1 MPATAEGRIDHIL
14 NELIKAVWKHGR
26 MLALPDAL
34 LRAIAAYL
42 NSVRNRF
49 AALAAKVRAGTLPE
63 PRAPRPLPEL
73 SELPATPRV
82 RAKLPRGF
90 RWLSKLIPRHVSV
103 YGSQLMYALTDP
115 EVQVLLAA
123 APGLVRL
130 LRPLLWALKQKP
142 GPDLL
147 PVLAKRTRRASKRPR
162 QPRVSKS
169 ATIAAASAA
178 SGTLASEGPV
188 SHSTP
193 VSRSTP
199 VSHSTPIP
207 QTGPA
212 PQTAPARWRTA
223 RPPGAGLI
231 IFRG

>member
-1 MPATAEGRIDHIL
+1 MTWTPEPPIPATAEGRIDHIL

-26 MLALPDAL
+26 MLAMPDAL

-42 NSVRNRF
+42 NGVRNRF
-49 AALAAKVRAGTLPE
+49 AALAARVRAGTLPT

-73 SELPATPRV
+73 SELPATPRT

-115 EVQVLLAA
+115 EVQALLAA

-162 QPRVSKS
+162 PSRP
-169 ATIAAASAA
+169 AAASA
-178 SGTLASEGPV
+178 
-188 SHSTP
+188 
-193 VSRSTP
+193 
-199 VSHSTPIP
+199 
-207 QTGPA
+207 PA
-212 PQTAPARWRTA
+212 TAPGEPPSTAQAAPWTPGAAAPSPAEPQPVRWRTA
-223 RPPGAGLI
+223 RPPGAGLV